1 MNKYERMFIEAL
13 NNGEVSLKEFAEQK
27 GIDVNGLYSILEELK
42 AKGLVRVEEQ
52 VSKRIEISEEG
63 REYLER
69 GFPEI
74 RVVMKGKEGKSIGD
88 LSPDEKRIGLG
99 WAKRKGLIEIKEG
112 KIVPTERGIQAL
124 VRYELA
130 EKLKSKEDDP
140 ELVKRGLIKIEE
152 IKEIHVIPLR
162 PIEIKEEEGI
172 GELTKDIIVSGTWKN
187 KRFKS
192 YNTEVPGRKPPI
204 GERHIINR
212 FANRIRRIFVEMGFE
227 EMEGEL
233 VESAF
238 WNFDA
243 LFQPQDHPAREL
255 ADTFYVRKPNK
266 LPLPEEELVRRVS
279 EVHKDKWKYEW
290 DHEEA
295 QKVVLRTHTTT
306 LSARKLAGL
315 KENNGKFFSIGK
327 VFRNEAIDYKHLAEF
342 HQIEGIIVWDKAN
355 FRNLLWILK
364 EFYKRLGFDQIM
376 FKPSFFPYTEPSLEI
391 HAYFKEKNAWI
402 ELGGAGIFRREVSIP
417 LFGRY
422 PVLAWGL
429 SLERPLMMELGLK
442 DIRTFYKNDLREF
455 DQISKRGVKWLL

>member
-13 NNGEVSLKEFAEQK
+13 NNGEVSLKKFAEER
-27 GIDVNGLYSILEELK
+27 GIDVNGLYSILEDLK
-42 AKGLVRVEEQ
+42 AKGLVKVEEK
-52 VSKRIEISEEG
+52 VTKRVEISEEG
-63 REYLER
+63 KEYLEK

-74 RVVMKGKEGKSIGD
+74 RVVMKGREGKGVGD
-88 LSPDEKRIGLG
+88 LTPDEKRIGLG

-124 VRYELA
+124 VRYDLA
-130 EKLKSKEDDP
+130 EKLRRGESDP
-140 ELVKRGLIKIEE
+140 ELMRRGLIKIDE
-152 IKEIHVIPLR
+152 IKEIRVIPQR

-172 GELTKDIIVSGTWKN
+172 GELTKEIIVSGAWKD
-187 KRFKS
+187 KQFKG
-192 YNTEVPGRKPPI
+192 YNTEVPGKMPPI

-255 ADTFYVRKPNK
+255 ADTFYVKKPNR
-266 LPLPEEELVRRVS
+266 LPLPEEGLVKRVS
-279 EVHKDKWKYEW
+279 EVHRDKWKYEW
-290 DHEEA
+290 DPEEA

-364 EFYKRLGFDQIM
+364 EFYRRLGFDQIM

-429 SLERPLMMELGLK
+429 SLERPLMMELELK